1 MNAEPGIPA
10 QIDDYRILHRIGHGG
25 QGAVFRAE
33 DPHGTPVALKVIHDE
48 LSKDPDHRRRFLR
61 EVELARRV
69 APFCTAR
76 VLDVGVFG
84 DRPYIVSE
92 FVPGASL
99 HHVVQKEGPRT
110 GGGLERLAVATATA
124 LAAIHRAGI
133 VHRDFKPSNVLMGP
147 EGPVVID
154 FGISRALDH
163 TATMSGSIGTP
174 GYMAPEQ
181 IEGGEVTPAA
191 DVFAWAATMVFA
203 ATGRRAFPGDT
214 VPQLI
219 NAILHREPVLT
230 GLPSG
235 LKPLIQ
241 QALNKNPALRPTA
254 AELVKTLTGDEFHV
268 ETAPLP
274 PAPVPPPPP
283 SKQNR
288 RPALLAGALAVVVA
302 GGVLGWQLWPK
313 GDGSATGDGT
323 RAQTSLSPSPSA
335 APITFGQALGEP
347 IEVQENDVRS
357 IAFTELDGVPLS
369 VSGGDDNTVRVVDL
383 DKRTELYAMSGHEG
397 WVGHIVTGLLDGAA
411 IAVSASNDGSLRIWD
426 LRKGTQMSNPMLG
439 HQGNVKAVDL
449 GTLNGEPIAVSG
461 GQDGTVRVWNL
472 HTGEQDGDPM
482 TGTTGTVWAVAYAEV
497 DGKPIAVSAGDEG
510 VVRVWDL
517 TTRRQIGEP
526 LTGHTNGWIR
536 SIAVGTL
543 DGAPVAITG
552 GEDKTARIWDLATR
566 TSLGA
571 PLTGHTS
578 WIWSVDFG
586 EIDGRQIAVTGSEDR
601 TARVWDLAT
610 GTEIGRPLEGHTDRI
625 YDVTLGTLAGKPIV
639 LTGSRDETIRLWD
652 LSPPLPG

>member
-25 QGAVFRAE
+25 QGSVFRAE

-76 VLDVGVFG
+76 VLDVGVLG

-92 FVPGASL
+92 FVPGTSL
-99 HHVVQKEGPRT
+99 HHVVQKEGPRS

-181 IEGGEVTPAA
+181 IENGEVTPAA

-203 ATGRRAFPGDT
+203 ATGKRAFPGDT

-219 NAILHREPVLT
+219 NAIMNRPPVLT
-230 GLPSG
+230 GVPSG
-235 LKPLIQ
+235 LRPLIE

-254 AELVKTLTGDEFHV
+254 AELVKNLTGDEFHV

-274 PAPVPPPPP
+274 PTPPPPP
-283 SKQNR
+283 VKKSR
-288 RPALLAGALAVVVA
+288 RPAWLAAALAVVVA
-302 GGVLGWQLWPK
+302 GGVLTWQFWP
-313 GDGSATGDGT
+313 DADDSATGEGT
-323 RAQTSLSPSPSA
+323 KITTSLTP
-335 APITFGQALGEP
+335 APVTFGKPVGDP
-347 IEVQENDVRS
+347 IEVQENDVR
-357 IAFTELDGVPLS
+357 AVALTEIGGRTVV
-369 VSGGDDNTVRVVDL
+369 VSGGDDNTVRVTDL
-383 DKRTELYAMSGHEG
+383 NTREELYAMPGHEK
-397 WVGHIVTGLLDGAA
+397 WVRGVATGNLDGAE
-411 IAVSASNDGSLRIWD
+411 IAVTAGDDGTVRLWD
-426 LRKGTQMSNPMLG
+426 LRKGTQWSNSMLG
-439 HQGNVKAVDL
+439 HDGGVKCVAL
-449 GTLNGEPIAVSG
+449 GTVDGALVAVAGGEDGTIRVWDIHSGEQVGEPMTGHEGTVWGVGLAEVDGAPVVVSTG
-461 GQDGTVRVWNL
+461 DDKTVRVWDL
-472 HTGEQDGDPM
+472 STRQQIGEPM
-482 TGTTGTVWAVAYAEV
+482 TGHEGWARSVAIGTL
-497 DGKPIAVSAGDEG
+497 DGKPIA
-510 VVRVWDL
+510 
-517 TTRRQIGEP
+517 
-526 LTGHTNGWIR
+526 
-536 SIAVGTL
+536 
-543 DGAPVAITG
+543 ITG
-552 GEDKTARIWDLATR
+552 GSDKTARIWDLTTR
-566 TSLGA
+566 TSIGS

-578 WIWSVDFG
+578 WIWSVAFA
-586 EIDGRQIAVTGSEDR
+586 EIGGKPVVVTASEDK
-601 TARVWDLAT
+601 TVRVWDLT
-610 GTEIGRPLEGHTDRI
+610 TSTEIGAPLEGHTDR
-625 YDVTLGTLAGKPIV
+625 VWTVAVGTVAGKQV
-639 LTGSRDETIRLWD
+639 AVSGGRDETIRMWD
-652 LSPPLPG
+652 LQPPLPG